1 MTARKLNRRE
11 FLHVATAAVAG
22 VATASCAAPTPEVV
36 EKVVKETVVVE
47 KEVEKE
53 VEKVV
58 KETVV
63 VEKEVEKEVVVTV
76 EVEKAVAEP
85 TLLADRVAS
94 GELPP
99 IEERIPL
106 SPMVVAGR
114 PAIGEYGGE
123 VRMVNT
129 GWNWFVGQYGWFCER
144 VLDYSDIDFRSII
157 PNMLES
163 WEQSDDGKT
172 FTFYMRKGMK
182 WSDGEPMTTDD
193 IKFYFEDFALNEELG
208 WISTAW
214 TLAGETAEVEFLDE
228 FSYRVSFV
236 APYAILAQELTR
248 IITSGQDYIYPS
260 HHMKL
265 FHADYADAEELEAR
279 IEAGGQ
285 EHWQGLFNHQGQW
298 GVGQW
303 MAHGDIIGFPSMSA
317 WWVTEKDDDTA
328 LYVWERNPYYW
339 KSDQA
344 GNQLPYL
351 DNVRIEYA
359 SGTEIITQKIIQ
371 GELDF
376 VGPHDVSIARYPLYK
391 ENEASSNY
399 LVADLLS
406 CMTDRYILLPQ
417 HTHVDEVLEEIVNHP
432 NFVKALSVAI
442 DREEINQSLFYGLA
456 RMGQLSPMPNSK
468 FFKQKYATAWA
479 QYDPDL
485 ANDLLD
491 EMGLDQRDSR
501 GFRLRPDGETLTYRI
516 THSGAR
522 VGVTTHEFAEM
533 VVTFWRDVGIDA
545 SAEEIDE
552 SLYDERMEN
561 GQVDCGVWHADRCT
575 DLLMPVEP
583 NWFIPTGD
591 TVMSQ
596 PWNDWYEADEDERA
610 EMEAPP
616 EEIQQL
622 LEWYEEFRITLS
634 ESERI
639 LIFQRILD
647 YLADNPLVIGSV
659 LESPAPVLFN
669 RNMRNLPRPKAPIGW
684 DTYGV
689 GAHRPEAFFYEG
701 GERA

>member
-1 MTARKLNRRE
+1 MTTRKLSRRE

-22 VATASCAAPTPEVV
+22 TAAASCAPPTPEIV
-36 EKVVKETVVVE
+36 EKIIERTV
-47 KEVEKE
+47 E

-58 KETVV
+58 EQ
-63 VEKEVEKEVVVTV
+63 TV
-76 EVEKAVAEP
+76 EVEKVIEQTVEVEKVVEKTVVVEVEKGAPEP
-85 TLLADRVAS
+85 PLLADRVAS
-94 GELPP
+94 GALPP
-99 IEERIPL
+99 IDERLPL
-106 SPMVVAGR
+106 SPMVVVGR

-144 VLDYSDIDFRSII
+144 VLDYSDIDFRTII

-163 WEQSDDGKT
+163 WEASEDGKT
-172 FTFYMRKGMK
+172 FTFHMRKGMK
-182 WSDGEPMTTDD
+182 WSDGAPMTTDD

-208 WISTAW
+208 WVSTAW

-228 FSYRVSFV
+228 FSFQVSFV
-236 APYAILAQELTR
+236 VPYPILPQELTR

-265 FHADYADAEELEAR
+265 FHADYAEAADLQAR
-279 IEAGGQ
+279 MEAAGVDS
-285 EHWQGLFNHQGQW
+285 WQGLFNYQGQW

-328 LYVWERNPYYW
+328 LYLWERNPFYW

-351 DNVRIEYA
+351 DNIRIEYA

-371 GELDF
+371 GETDF
-376 VGPHDVSIARYPLYK
+376 VGPHDVSIARFPLYK
-391 ENEASSNY
+391 ENEPTSNY
-399 LVADLLS
+399 QVTDLLS
-406 CMTDRYILLPQ
+406 CMTDRYVLLPQ
-417 HTHVDEVLEEIVNHP
+417 HTHVDKVLEEIANHP

-442 DREEINQSLFYGLA
+442 DREEINQSLFYGMA
-456 RMGQLSPMPNSK
+456 RMGQLCPMPDSK
-468 FFKQKYATAWA
+468 FFKQKYAEAWA

-485 ANDLLD
+485 ANQLLD
-491 EMGLDQRDSR
+491 EMGLDQRDSG
-501 GFRLRPDGETLTYRI
+501 GFRVRPDGQRLTYRI

-533 VVTFWRDVGIDA
+533 VVTFWRDVGVDA

-583 NWFIPTGD
+583 QWFIPTGSR
-591 TVMSQ
+591 VQSQ
-596 PWNDWYEADEDERA
+596 AWNDWYEADEEGRA
-610 EMEAPP
+610 DMEAPP
-616 EEIQQL
+616 EKIQEL
-622 LEWYEEFRITLS
+622 LEWYDEFRITPS
-634 ESERI
+634 ETERI
-639 LIFQRILD
+639 AIFQRILD
-647 YLADNPLVIGSV
+647 YLAENPLIIGTV
-659 LESPAPVLFN
+659 VESPAPVLFN
-669 RNMRNLPRPKAPIGW
+669 RNMSNLPRPKAPIGW

-701 GERA
+701 GVRA